1 MTALMISKSTEHL
14 YLASH
19 LLMSLENPPYLAA
32 SANLVDF
39 GSSDVLRY
47 CKMPSSL
54 GLLYLKTETMKLIE
68 SCQDN
73 RELTVR
79 WRPRR

>member
-1 MTALMISKSTEHL
+1 MISKSTEHL

-19 LLMSLENPPYLAA
+19 FPMSLEKTPYLAA

-39 GSSDVLRY
+39 GSSEVLRY

-54 GLLYLKTETMKLIE
+54 GLLYLKTETMRLIE
-68 SCQDN
+68 SLS
-73 RELTVR
+73 RE
-79 WRPRR
+79 PRAYCPVEAAQMTIL